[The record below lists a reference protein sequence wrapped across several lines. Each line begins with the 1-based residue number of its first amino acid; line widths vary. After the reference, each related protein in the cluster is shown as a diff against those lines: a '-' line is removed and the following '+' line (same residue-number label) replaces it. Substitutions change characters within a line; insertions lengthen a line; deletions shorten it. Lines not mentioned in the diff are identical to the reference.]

1 MALARATLILLVFLF
16 MLGCGGEAA
25 TVPTPTATT
34 TSPPTPT
41 ATTTSPPTPAPTA
54 AMSSYPKLI
63 TDGFIEGCIASA
75 VGRASGVGREACECG
90 IAWFED
96 NVPFDDFL
104 TYGPNSD
111 QGREWL
117 ESSQEACGA
126 G

>member
-1 MALARATLILLVFLF
+1 MKSLLGVTTLILLVLLS

-25 TVPTPTATT
+25 TVPAPPAT
-34 TSPPTPT
+34 
-41 ATTTSPPTPAPTA
+41 PTPAPTA
-54 AMSSYPKLI
+54 ATSSYPKLI
-63 TDGFIEGCIASA
+63 TDSFIEGCMA
-75 VGRASGVGREACECG
+75 GSGAGREACECG

-117 ESSQEACGA
+117 EASQETCGA

>member
-34 TSPPTPT
+34 TSPPTP
-41 ATTTSPPTPAPTA
+41 APTA

-63 TDGFIEGCIASA
+63 ADGFIEGCI
-75 VGRASGVGREACECG
+75 ASGVGREACECG

-117 ESSQEACGA
+117 EASQEACGA